1 MIDTHAHIDTDAF
14 DGDRGEVLKR
24 AFDAGMEYIIIPSI
38 GVEAFKNLQDLVESE
53 PRLYRGIGIHPHNV
67 ANVTDDDL
75 ERVERESFLKKVV
88 AIGEI
93 GLDYYYDFA
102 PKDVQQEVFK
112 KQLEIAKRR
121 KLPVII
127 HNRDADDDV
136 LKILTE
142 AQDGTLEGVLHCF
155 SGTPEFLKSA
165 LDLNFHVSYTGNIT
179 YKKSTLAETVL
190 ATPFERM
197 MIETDSPYLTPVPHR
212 GKRNEPSYVKLI
224 AEKIAE
230 IKNIS
235 LDEVLSMTSQTA
247 KKLFRLSIIAMC
259 VLASFK
265 TAWAQEETEDESMYA
280 DEEEILENPY
290 KKFIGI
296 GFTVGTNTIVER
308 HTYTLNKTGESPF
321 SYNGL
326 FAFGGTLTYSPLDFL
341 ILEGT
346 YLYSKNENVVFTS
359 DRKAGIQ
366 SNPNTHQFVELV
378 AHLVLRPESRV
389 NFFGTIGGAYI
400 INTINGGSG
409 NIEFEPPGIVDNR
422 GAVTVGAGIMGNIST
437 PWGIITPVA
446 EWRLNFQ
453 SGKDTDRLVAVE
465 GNSTPIRATVSTYYS
480 IPRFSLLWYPS
491 F

>member
-24 AFDAGMEYIIIPSI
+24 AFEAGMEYIIIPSI
-38 GVEAFKNLQDLVESE
+38 GVEAFKNLQELVESE

-67 ANVTDDDL
+67 ANVTDGDL

-102 PKDVQQEVFK
+102 PKDVQQDIFK
-112 KQLEIAKRR
+112 KQLDIAKRR

-136 LKILTE
+136 LKILTD

-155 SGTPEFLKSA
+155 SGTPDFLKSA

-179 YKKSTLAETVL
+179 YKKSTLAKTVL

-212 GKRNEPSYVKLI
+212 GKRNEPSYVKLV

-230 IKNIS
+230 IKNTS

-265 TAWAQEETEDESMYA
+265 TAWAQDDTMEDIYA
-280 DEEEILENPY
+280 EEEEEVEVVNPY
-290 KKFIGI
+290 KKFIGV
-296 GFTVGTNTIVER
+296 GFTLGTNTIVETQR
-308 HTYTLNKTGESPF
+308 RQDGREEDISF
-321 SYNGL
+321 EGL
-326 FAFGGTLTYSPLDFL
+326 FAYGGTLTYSPLDFL

-346 YLYSKNENVVFTS
+346 YLYSENKKVVFS
-359 DRKAGIQ
+359 ADRKSGFQ
-366 SNPNTHQFVELV
+366 ENPNTHQFLELC
-378 AHLVLRPESRV
+378 ARIVLRPENRV
-389 NFFGTIGGAYI
+389 NFYGTLGGTYI
-400 INTINGGSG
+400 INTINGGNENTGLNNSA
-409 NIEFEPPGIVDNR
+409 PGSENTR
-422 GAVTVGAGIMGNIST
+422 TGLCAGIGLLVNVAT
-437 PWGIITPVA
+437 PFGLITPTA
-446 EWRLNFQ
+446 EWRINFQ
-453 SGKDTDRLVAVE
+453 FGEDKNRLIGVD
-465 GNSTPIRATVSTYYS
+465 GQTPLYGDISTFYS

>member
-14 DGDRGEVLKR
+14 DGDRDEVLKR

-38 GVEAFKNLQDLVESE
+38 GLEAFKNLQGLVESE

-67 ANVTDDDL
+67 ANVTDEDL

-93 GLDYYYDFA
+93 GLDYNYDFA

-112 KQLEIAKRR
+112 KQLDIAKRR

-136 LKILTE
+136 LKILTD

-155 SGTPEFLKSA
+155 SGTPEFLKSV

-190 ATPFERM
+190 KTPFERM

-212 GKRNEPSYVKLI
+212 GKRNEPGYVKLI

-235 LDEVLSMTSQTA
+235 LNEVLSMTSETA
-247 KKLFRLSIIAMC
+247 KKLFRLSIIALC

-265 TAWAQEETEDESMYA
+265 TAWAQVETEGDY
-280 DEEEILENPY
+280 EEEEEFVNPY

-296 GFTVGTNTIVER
+296 GFTVGTNTIVETQKLIPSNDER
-308 HTYTLNKTGESPF
+308 PF
-321 SYNGL
+321 SYDGL
-326 FAFGGTLTYSPLDFL
+326 ISFGPTITYSPLDWL

-346 YLYSKNENVVFTS
+346 YLYSENKKVIFNADKTS
-359 DRKAGIQ
+359 GLQ
-366 SNPNTHQFVELV
+366 SNSNTHQFIELV
-378 AHLVLRPESRV
+378 THIVLRPESRI
-389 NFFGTIGGAYI
+389 NFFATIGGSYI
-400 INTINGGSG
+400 INTINGGTEAGSVIGEPLG
-409 NIEFEPPGIVDNR
+409 NRDSRSALCG
-422 GAVTVGAGIMGNIST
+422 GAGILGNIPT
-437 PWGIITPVA
+437 PFGLITPVA

-453 SGKDTDRLVAVE
+453 FGEDKNRIVDQN
-465 GNSTPIRATVSTYYS
+465 GGRADITTFYS
-480 IPRFSLLWYPS
+480 IPRFTLLWYPS

>member
-14 DGDRGEVLKR
+14 EADRDEVLKR

-102 PKDVQQEVFK
+102 PKDVQQDIFK

-190 ATPFERM
+190 QTPFERM

-212 GKRNEPSYVKLI
+212 GKRNEPGYVKLI

-230 IKNIS
+230 IKNTS
-235 LDEVLSMTSQTA
+235 LDEVLSMTSNTA
-247 KKLFRLSIIAMC
+247 KKLFRLSIIAFC
-259 VLASFK
+259 VVASFK
-265 TAWAQEETEDESMYA
+265 TAWAQEETEGEYYE
-280 DEEEILENPY
+280 EEEIVNPY
-290 KKFIGI
+290 KKFIGV
-296 GFTVGTNTIVER
+296 GFTVGTNTIVE
-308 HTYTLNKTGESPF
+308 TQKLLAPATGERPF
-321 SYNGL
+321 SYDGL
-326 FAFGGTLTYSPLDFL
+326 ISFGPTITYSPLDWL

-346 YLYSKNENVVFTS
+346 YLYSENKKVIFTP
-359 DRKAGIQ
+359 DRKQGIQ
-366 SNPNTHQFVELV
+366 SNSNTYQFIEICS
-378 AHLVLRPESRV
+378 HIVLRPESRI
-389 NFFGTIGGAYI
+389 NFFATFGGTYI
-400 INTINGGSG
+400 ISNINGGPDAVSAPNEPPPSG
-409 NIEFEPPGIVDNR
+409 NSRTALCG
-422 GAVTVGAGIMGNIST
+422 GAGILGNIPT
-437 PWGIITPVA
+437 PFGIITPVA

-453 SGKDTDRLVAVE
+453 FGEDKDRIVDQNNV
-465 GNSTPIRATVSTYYS
+465 RADITTFYS
-480 IPRFSLLWYPS
+480 IPRFTLLWYPS